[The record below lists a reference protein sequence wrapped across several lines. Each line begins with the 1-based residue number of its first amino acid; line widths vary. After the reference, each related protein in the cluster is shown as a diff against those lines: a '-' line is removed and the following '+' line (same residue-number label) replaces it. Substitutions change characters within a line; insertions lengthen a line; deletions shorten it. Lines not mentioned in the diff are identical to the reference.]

1 MFTGLSAFPLTPV
14 TASGIDEKGFARIL
28 ARLTAAKVDAIC
40 ALGSTGSYAYLTR
53 QQRARV
59 ATLAVEQA
67 EKIPVMICIGAVSTS
82 EVLHLADDAQRAG
95 ARALLLPP
103 VSYQKLSEDEV
114 FSLFETVSRHVSVPV
129 CLYDNPATTHFTFS
143 SDLYQRIATLS
154 HIGSVKI
161 PGVPNEAEQ
170 ARSHINQLRALL
182 PRRITIGVSVDAV
195 AGMALNAGCD
205 LWYSVCGGLFPKT
218 AKAITVAAA
227 QGDRARVTQLSARL
241 SPLWAL
247 YRKHGGSIRVMAA
260 AAGVLGVTDPDCLP
274 RPLQPLSVAHQAEIA
289 AVISA
294 LELS

>member
-14 TASGIDEKGFARIL
+14 TASGVDEKGFARIL
-28 ARLTAAKVDAIC
+28 ARLTAAKVDAIG

-59 ATLAVEQA
+59 ATLAVEHA
-67 EKIPVMICIGAVSTS
+67 EKIPVMICIGAFSTS

-95 ARALLLPP
+95 ASALLLPP
-103 VSYQKLSEDEV
+103 VSYQKLNEDEV
-114 FSLFETVSRHVSVPV
+114 FSLFETVSQHISVPI
-129 CLYDNPATTHFTFS
+129 CIYDNPATTHFAFS
-143 SDLYQRIATLS
+143 PELYQRLATLP
-154 HIGSVKI
+154 HVESVKI
-161 PGVPNEAEQ
+161 PDVPDEAEQ
-170 ARSHINQLRALL
+170 ARTHINQLRALL
-182 PRRITIGVSVDAV
+182 PQRISIGVSVDAV
-195 AGMALNAGCD
+195 AGTALNAGCD
-205 LWYSVCGGLFPKT
+205 LWYSVCGGLFPQT

-227 QGDRARVTQLSARL
+227 QGDRARVTQLSTRL

-274 RPLQPLSVAHQAEIA
+274 RPLQPLSVAHRTEVA
-289 AVISA
+289 AVIAA

>member
-14 TASGIDEKGFARIL
+14 TASGIDEKGFSRIL
-28 ARLTAAKVDAIC
+28 ARLTAANVDAIC

-82 EVLHLADDAQRAG
+82 EVLHLANDAQRAG

-129 CLYDNPATTHFTFS
+129 CVYDNPATTHFTFS
-143 SDLYQRIATLS
+143 SDLYRRIAMLS
-154 HIGSVKI
+154 YIGSVQI
-161 PGVPNEAEQ
+161 PGVPAEAEQ

-182 PRRITIGVSVDAV
+182 PRRINIGVSVDAV
-195 AGMALNAGCD
+195 AGIALNAGCD
-205 LWYSVCGGLFPKT
+205 LWYSVCGGLFPQT

>member
-14 TASGIDEKGFARIL
+14 TASGIDEKGFSRIL
-28 ARLTAAKVDAIC
+28 ARLTAANVDAIC

-129 CLYDNPATTHFTFS
+129 CVYDNPATTHFTFS
-143 SDLYQRIATLS
+143 SDLYRRIAMLS
-154 HIGSVKI
+154 HIESVKI
-161 PGVPNEAEQ
+161 PGVPDEAEQ

-182 PRRITIGVSVDAV
+182 PRRISIGVSVDAV

-205 LWYSVCGGLFPKT
+205 LWYSVCGGLFPRT

-260 AAGVLGVTDPDCLP
+260 AAGVLGVTDPDCLS